1 MISEVKLQPGFY
13 DDQEGNGEAGPP
25 PDMNGPPASVPI
37 GTPGTAGNPMGSP
50 NSMGAP
56 MNGPLQMNTPFGGP
70 GPFGEGEPVPKAVHD
85 ELLRKYSTLRT
96 NYSELERKYLK
107 LKDMYKQSK
116 DNHGSDLRKLQ
127 EKIRKLEGGRVENV
141 VLPDETKK
149 NGENDEERPEIGIE
163 VQNPKYQNKDHIN
176 VKDAGIAI
184 IRTERDIYKTKTNE
198 LKQKLEVAQRERSDA
213 NIKNKDLTKKLSEIQ
228 EGLEKIQREKIV
240 LEEKIR
246 VLESGAHKSP
256 IGSPYNSDDEANPTD
271 ELRSMYKRK
280 EYYKNKYQLLLEEQN
295 REQRNFLLVNKRLLE
310 QYVFK

>member
-1 MISEVKLQPGFY
+1 MSSEVKLQQGFY
-13 DDQEGNGEAGPP
+13 DDQEGNGEVGPP

-37 GTPGTAGNPMGSP
+37 GPPGTVGNPMGSP
-50 NSMGAP
+50 NSMRAS
-56 MNGPLQMNTPFGGP
+56 MNGPPQMNTPFGGP
-70 GPFGEGEPVPKAVHD
+70 GPFGEGEPVSKAVHD
-85 ELLRKYSTLRT
+85 ELIRKYSTLRT

-107 LKDMYKQSK
+107 LKDMFKQSK

-149 NGENDEERPEIGIE
+149 NGENDQKRPESGIE
-163 VQNPKYQNKDHIN
+163 VQNPKYQNKDHVN

-184 IRTERDIYKTKTNE
+184 ITTERDICKTKTNE

-213 NIKNKDLTKKLSEIQ
+213 NIKNKDLTKKLSEIR
-228 EGLEKIQREKIV
+228 ESLEKIQREKIV

-246 VLESGAHKSP
+246 VLESGEHKSS

-271 ELRSMYKRK
+271 ELRSMYNEKGILQK
-280 EYYKNKYQLLLEEQN
+280 QIPAIT
-295 REQRNFLLVNKRLLE
+295 
-310 QYVFK
+310 